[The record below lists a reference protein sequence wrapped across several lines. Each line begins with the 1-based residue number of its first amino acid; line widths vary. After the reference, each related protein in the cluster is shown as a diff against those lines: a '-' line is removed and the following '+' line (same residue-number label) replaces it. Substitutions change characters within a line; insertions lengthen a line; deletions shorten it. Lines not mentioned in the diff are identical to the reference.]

1 MYELRILNGYH
12 RGATL
17 PLRLDEGEH
26 VIGSADDADVVLAD
40 PGVRERHASVALSGS
55 GWTLRVLDGEIRGA
69 LDNQTREALQLNP
82 GDAARVGQIWLT
94 VATQDSA
101 WQEPPP
107 TPVDVPAP
115 PEAAADTAAT
125 AAPPEQSAPADAL
138 HYMDDNPDH
147 PDNAGEGTHAT
158 QAAVPPPRAARR
170 SRLVLLAPVAL
181 AAVVSAA
188 YAITN
193 RRPGQPDPMARIA
206 AVNAGAEV
214 MPASLQDAAK
224 PAQALSQEQLRAA
237 LRKRLTEVD
246 LLNRF
251 DLQLADGHWTMRAV
265 LDDDDAERFRRMLT
279 AFVKQHDI
287 RFPVDVK
294 VGGAEAM
301 LPFRIQQVIT
311 GNNASIVTDDGKRL
325 YVGDEYRGV
334 RLAAIGGNQLSF
346 TGKHH
351 LEVTW

>member
-26 VIGSADDADVVLAD
+26 VVGSADDADVVLAD

-69 LDNQTREALQLNP
+69 EDNRTREELQLNP

-115 PEAAADTAAT
+115 PEAAADRA
-125 AAPPEQSAPADAL
+125 AAPAEPEQGAPADPL
-138 HYMDDNPDH
+138 HYMDDSADG
-147 PDNAGEGTHAT
+147 AGEGADAA
-158 QAAVPPPRAARR
+158 QAAVVAPPRTARR

-193 RRPGQPDPMARIA
+193 RHPGQSDPMARIA

-214 MPASLQDAAK
+214 MPASPQDAAK
-224 PAQALSQEQLRAA
+224 PAQPLSQEQLRAA

-246 LLNRF
+246 LLNRI

>member
-26 VIGSADDADVVLAD
+26 VVGSADDADVVLAD

-69 LDNQTREALQLNP
+69 QDNQTREELQLNP

-94 VATQDSA
+94 VAMQDSA

-115 PEAAADTAAT
+115 QEAAADMAAT
-125 AAPPEQSAPADAL
+125 SADPEQGAPADAL
-138 HYMDDNPDH
+138 HYMDDGADG
-147 PDNAGEGTHAT
+147 AGEGAAAA
-158 QAAVPPPRAARR
+158 QAAAVPPPRAARR

-193 RRPGQPDPMARIA
+193 RHPGQPDPMARIA
-206 AVNAGAEV
+206 AVNAGAEA
-214 MPASLQDAAK
+214 MPASPQDGAK

-251 DLQLADGHWTMRAV
+251 DLQLADGHWIMRAV